1 MQIDRSKFLLFTA
14 SIASAGCGSNSS
26 SSSGGAVV
34 VAAPI
39 VTLPDPSVSG
49 TNATVAGATTKPGQT
64 AGSATDEEVLAAA
77 DRTPGAAAED
87 SSMCDDSG
95 PAPTGCSSIRAPSS
109 QCESFSETKSMCSKL
124 ARGLKPKVAEK
135 AVECL
140 LAKSGKQP
148 ICVFGVANDCAM
160 AAVKKAC
167 IDPAT
172 QVQCAPVVRHCGGRL
187 DMRDCQNLLSAVV
200 SSNRREMIACMTE
213 GCSTEYCMYDV
224 R

>member
-1 MQIDRSKFLLFTA
+1 MHIDRSKFLLLTA
-14 SIASAGCGSNSS
+14 SIAGAGCGSNSS
-26 SSSGGAVV
+26 PSAGGAVV

-39 VTLPDPSVSG
+39 VTLPDTSAPGANTATAG
-49 TNATVAGATTKPGQT
+49 TSTKPGQT
-64 AGSATDEEVLAAA
+64 TGNTSDEEVLAAA

-87 SSMCDDSG
+87 TSICDDG
-95 PAPTGCSSIRAPSS
+95 GLAPTGCSSIRAPSS
-109 QCESFSETKSMCSKL
+109 QCESFSETKSMCGKL
-124 ARGLKPKVAEK
+124 AHGLKPKIAEK
-135 AVECL
+135 AVDCL

-167 IDPAT
+167 IDPST
-172 QVQCAPVVRHCGGRL
+172 QASCTPLVRNCGGRL
-187 DMRDCQNLLSAVV
+187 NMRDCQSLLSAVV